1 MLDIDLSN
9 PTNKVRAIIGDWDTQ
24 YITDANIDYLLQ
36 ENNNDILL
44 AADEA
49 LSLILSNVAM
59 YSREE
64 VGDVRIYWNE
74 VYNQLKD
81 RKDSLKKDVLYSKSK
96 NLFTFG
102 GTTKSEVRRVN
113 RSPESTKVSLT
124 NHEFEGLLKR
134 MRCLP
139 TDEPYKLC
147 WGDGY
152 VY

>member
-1 MLDIDLSN
+1 MLNIDLSD
-9 PTNKVRAIIGDWDTQ
+9 PTQRVRAIIGDWDVQ
-24 YITDANIDYLLQ
+24 YISDANIDYLLEQ
-36 ENNNDILL
+36 NKGDVLL

-49 LSLILSNVAM
+49 LDLILSQVAM

-74 VYNQLKD
+74 VYDQLKD
-81 RKDSLKKDVLYSKSK
+81 RKESLKKDVLYSKSK

-113 RSPESTKVSLT
+113 RSQESTRVSIT
-124 NHEFEGLLKR
+124 NHEFECLLRR

-139 TDEPYKLC
+139 TDHPYVLC
-147 WGDGY
+147 SGDGY
-152 VY
+152 GC